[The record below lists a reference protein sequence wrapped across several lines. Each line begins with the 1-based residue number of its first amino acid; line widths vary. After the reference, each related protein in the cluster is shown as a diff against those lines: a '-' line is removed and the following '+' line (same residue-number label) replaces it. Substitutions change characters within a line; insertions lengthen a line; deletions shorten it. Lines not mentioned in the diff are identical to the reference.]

1 WGQKAKAECNEII
14 KNVRKEGRR
23 ALLET
28 EAKRIVALH
37 KAPVLEEGVAVN
49 SEEAVKLAKK
59 IGGKVVLK
67 IVSPDILHKSDAGGV
82 KINLETE
89 EEIKTAFDE
98 IIKNARKYNPDA
110 DIKGC
115 LVSQMAEKGVEI
127 IIGTKIDDQFGPV
140 IMVGLG
146 GILVEVLKDVS
157 FRVLPITRP
166 SAKGML
172 SEIKSAPILDGIRGE
187 PPVDKKAIVD
197 LLLNVSEIV
206 ESYPEIQ
213 EIDLNPVIAS
223 NDGLLVVDARIILKE
238 EADAYV

>member
-1 WGQKAKAECNEII
+1 
-14 KNVRKEGRR
+14 
-23 ALLET
+23 
-28 EAKRIVALH
+28 
-37 KAPVLEEGVAVN
+37 
-49 SEEAVKLAKK
+49 
-59 IGGKVVLK
+59 VVLK

-157 FRVLPITRP
+157 FRVLPITRS

-238 EADAYV
+238 EADRYV